1 MSSLPRLKIYCFE
14 IDTVKMARRF
24 PNAIPSGTRVPQ
36 WALLDVTVR
45 CYVFFLDGNVFTAFQ
60 TSNNWNSNQSITV
73 GGENFLFFRFFLII
87 NVSHPRPVF
96 IDTPEILPGKLIG
109 TSGATTAA
117 TATATGGAAGSH
129 TTSSRVA
136 GSSTDVPTPT
146 PKSGSS
152 NVGAI
157 VGGVVGGV
165 AAISIAVAAIFFFMR
180 RERTQAPIAATPA
193 VGVSQPPPMEEIQQP
208 LADDSTYAGSTMPG
222 TPVIP
227 MKLYV
232 CLFFR
237 VHSAFSFLCMLMSAT
252 FFDTQ
257 DPSDPT
263 TYPGYQG
270 VPQSPDTPQGFAPSL
285 NGNTNSLATMQTSR
299 TQGYHGL
306 PTV

>member
-1 MSSLPRLKIYCFE
+1 
-14 IDTVKMARRF
+14 MARRF

-45 CYVFFLDGNVFTAFQ
+45 CYVFFFDGNVFTAFQ

-109 TSGATTAA
+109 TSGATTAATAA

-193 VGVSQPPPMEEIQQP
+193 VGVSLPPPMEEIQQP

-232 CLFFR
+232 CLFFSCPLGLL
-237 VHSAFSFLCMLMSAT
+237 VSVYAHLNY
-252 FFDTQ
+252 FF
-257 DPSDPT
+257 
-263 TYPGYQG
+263 
-270 VPQSPDTPQGFAPSL
+270 
-285 NGNTNSLATMQTSR
+285 
-299 TQGYHGL
+299 
-306 PTV
+306 